1 MKDIISQNGMQ
12 EKNDKTPQKCLT
24 LRGAARRRGVVPD
37 RPLWLAVHPFR
48 QSGILRSMSVPLGAP
63 EQVHAQLRA
72 AIVHRR
78 PIAALYRG
86 SRRLL
91 CPHLLGWNGRRRLQV
106 LCYQY
111 GGDSESGLEPVGA
124 PDNWR
129 CLAVENLSQ
138 LELLDGPWQTAKNY
152 SRPQTCIEEVE
163 LDVDDY
169 PETPTSPNPK
179 SAKL

>member
-1 MKDIISQNGMQ
+1 
-12 EKNDKTPQKCLT
+12 
-24 LRGAARRRGVVPD
+24 
-37 RPLWLAVHPFR
+37 
-48 QSGILRSMSVPLGAP
+48 MSVSTRAL
-63 EQVHAQLRA
+63 EQAHAQVRA

-86 SRRLL
+86 RRRLL
-91 CPHLLGWNGRRRLQV
+91 CPHLLGWNKHRRLQV

-111 GGDSESGLEPVGA
+111 GGDSESGLKPAGSS
-124 PDNWR
+124 DNWR

-138 LELLDGPWQTAKNY
+138 VELLDGPWQTAENH

-169 PETPTSPNPK
+169 EPSTIVLLIVPPEPDERRN
-179 SAKL
+179 